1 MSNYSESELIFW
13 ALKTIKKYPQ
23 GIETKD
29 LIQILR
35 LALDPSGE
43 DLEILTGR
51 SDDKFSQKVRNLKS
65 HKTLEN
71 KGLAKFFDNRYYIT
85 DEGIKYLDN
94 SKLKKL
100 SINIHEEWPLTVR
113 LSNALKNQDI
123 LFVGDLVICEPSS
136 LLSFTNFGK
145 TSLEELK
152 GLMKENN
159 ISWNTI
165 YDDDQQW
172 FDQRA
177 KLLNEIKNKK
187 DKGLR
192 LDQNIVGKKSLL
204 KDFKDFTKITSIDK
218 IFIDLETPPE
228 KLSDL
233 IIEDISEIISL
244 LNDKMSIIFK
254 GRFGYRENYKTLE
267 ELGKEFGITRERVRQ
282 LEFKLKRSLKNLGK
296 IEKNSLIDYF
306 NKYETVS
313 FHKLFPR
320 LNKHFSNTARD
331 TGEIS
336 KNKLTHFIEC
346 YCGVRDQYFK
356 TTERELLDF
365 DTEKLREIFTITP
378 SGISKDNFLEII
390 KNEYGYNQFTAKS
403 ALEYLDQRKFIKI
416 IGEKIYPIKMNKVEE
431 VIHILL
437 DYPEGLHWKKIC
449 EIGNNSFTKNKWDL
463 NRLVADS
470 SFSMKHNPYIYLSDK
485 GEHKLVKYLLKK
497 VKDKDQLILKVID
510 ILKNSNKEQCSLEQ
524 IYTKIIQFENY
535 KNFNFYE
542 LRGIIK
548 IFGEDIG
555 LYHSGKFGQNTISIN
570 KKIKTISLKDKIK
583 EIVENSKEE
592 ISYQEINK
600 KLQKSNEQLPLS
612 HHLIKLEDENVIFKI
627 NPGIYLNFEEA
638 LKLCDNLE
646 VEKYLDKVLDNYKFI
661 TNVFIREKINEDLG
675 YNLSTSYY
683 SSLVKVLAKKNNWFC
698 DSNYLSKKEKKMIS
712 INKFIENNYEKD
724 LSIND
729 NFTKIRKKIGV
740 SKTYYDNVIN
750 QNNNNFDT
758 NWIYEDN

>member
-113 LSNALKNQDI
+113 TSNALKNQDI

-172 FDQRA
+172 LDQRA

-233 IIEDISEIISL
+233 IIEDINKIISL

-296 IEKNSLIDYF
+296 IEKKSLIDYL

-313 FHKLFPR
+313 FHKLFPK
-320 LNKHFSNTARD
+320 LKSNFSNTARD
-331 TGEIS
+331 TNEIS
-336 KNKLTHFIEC
+336 KDKLTNFMEC

-356 TTERELLDF
+356 TPERELLDF
-365 DTEKLREIFTITP
+365 DTEKLKEIFTITP
-378 SGISKDNFLEII
+378 SGISKSDFLEVI
-390 KNEYGYNQFTAKS
+390 KENYGYNDFITQS
-403 ALEYLDQRKFIKI
+403 ALEFMEKKKLVKI
-416 IGEKIYPIKMNKVEE
+416 SNQKVYPIQLNKYQE
-431 VIHILL
+431 VANILL
-437 DYPEGLHWKKIC
+437 QYPDGLHWKKIAV
-449 EIGNNSFTKNKWDL
+449 IGNKSFTKNKWDL
-463 NRLVADS
+463 DRVVGDS
-470 SFSMKHNPYIYLSDK
+470 SFNMINNKYIYLSERGTYKLFSLCPEVKNRDQIIDVFKKHLLDK
-485 GEHKLVKYLLKK
+485 KVDQITLEESFQNVIKLDKFKNLNFYDARAIIKKFGPEKNLHHTGVSGTNTIGLNKNLDPIPLREKLLKLIEESQDEISHKYLTQSLQKTNEA
-497 VKDKDQLILKVID
+497 LPID
-510 ILKNSNKEQCSLEQ
+510 IHLNDLVDEM
-524 IYTKIIQFENY
+524 
-535 KNFNFYE
+535 
-542 LRGIIK
+542 K
-548 IFGEDIG
+548 IFR
-555 LYHSGKFGQNTISIN
+555 
-570 KKIKTISLKDKIK
+570 
-583 EIVENSKEE
+583 
-592 ISYQEINK
+592 
-600 KLQKSNEQLPLS
+600 
-612 HHLIKLEDENVIFKI
+612 I
-627 NPGIYLNFEEA
+627 NPGIYLNFHNA
-638 LKLCDNLE
+638 LKLCDKDD
-646 VEKYLDKVLDNYKFI
+646 VKTFLDNCLENFEFI
-661 TNVFIREKINEDLG
+661 TNGFMRENLNREFG
-675 YNLSTSYY
+675 YGLSNSYY
-683 SSLVKVLAKKNNWFC
+683 SSLARVLAKENNWKYGVNF
-698 DSNYLSKKEKKMIS
+698 LSKKVEK
-712 INKFIENNYEKD
+712 NENLESYLKKNFEED
-724 LSIND
+724 LSNSE
-729 NFTKIRKKIGV
+729 NFEKISKKIGI
-740 SKTYYDNVIN
+740 SRRSFDNIIYQFNLIENTDWVH
-750 QNNNNFDT
+750 QND
-758 NWIYEDN
+758 